1 MKLLMKFQVL
11 LKKSI
16 QKNYLNKF
24 FVNKSKIRKKILIL
38 RKKKYSND
46 YKINVQSI
54 IKILRKKKIQNK
66 IIGGYYAYNY
76 EIDIMPILEKLE
88 KLNYSLLL
96 PKISKNFEMNFL
108 TWSTKSPLSINE
120 YGIPEPISNKIK
132 YPDILLVPLLAY
144 DKRLNRIG
152 YGGGFYDRYIKRI
165 KKIKKIITIG
175 LAYPFQK
182 IKKVPINEHDINLDF
197 IITGKKIK

>member
-16 QKNYLNKF
+16 QKSYLNKF
-24 FVNKSKIRKKILIL
+24 FVNKSKIRKKILTL
-38 RKKKYSND
+38 RKKKYSSN
-46 YKINVQSI
+46 YKINFQSI

-66 IIGGYYAYNY
+66 VIGGYYAYNY

-88 KLNYSLLL
+88 KLNYTLSL

-108 TWSTKSPLSINE
+108 TWSTKSPLSINK

-182 IKKVPINEHDINLDF
+182 IKKVPIDEHDINLDI

>member
-1 MKLLMKFQVL
+1 MN
-11 LKKSI
+11 KSI
-16 QKNYLNKF
+16 
-24 FVNKSKIRKKILIL
+24 IRKKILTL
-38 RKKKYSND
+38 RKKKYSSS
-46 YKINVQSI
+46 YEINFKSI
-54 IKILRKKKIQNK
+54 VKILRKKKIQNK
-66 IIGGYYAYNY
+66 IVGGYYAYNY
-76 EIDIMPILEKLE
+76 EIDTMPILEKLE
-88 KLNYSLLL
+88 KLNYSLSL

-165 KKIKKIITIG
+165 KKICLHNRKK
-175 LAYPFQK
+175 
-182 IKKVPINEHDINLDF
+182 
-197 IITGKKIK
+197 